1 MSVPMESRDLAEI
14 LNSPAYDYGQDVE
27 KKKNLDDTPPEDEDP
42 FGNEEFAEVKYRTM
56 GWW

>member
-1 MSVPMESRDLAEI
+1 MESRDLAEI